1 MSKQH
6 YDHIR
11 NNKKFHELVTQRTKL
26 SWTLAILILFVYYSF
41 ILVIAF
47 APSIFGIPIS
57 ENSTITWGIIIGIGV
72 ILFTFLITG
81 IYVHRANTFY
91 DGLLH
96 DVVDASHDHV
106 RNVSKLTANQR
117 EET

>member
-11 NNKKFHELVTQRTKL
+11 NNVKFHNLVAQRSRL
-26 SWTLAILILFVYYSF
+26 GWTLAIQILIVYYSF

-47 APSIFGIPIS
+47 WPELLGVPIS
-57 ENSTITWGIIIGIGV
+57 SGTTITWGIVIGIGV

-81 IYVHRANTFY
+81 IYVHRANTIY
-91 DGLLH
+91 DKLLR
-96 DVVDASHDHV
+96 DVVDASDVHV
-106 RNVSKLTANQR
+106 NSQQGAGENR
-117 EET
+117 EKS